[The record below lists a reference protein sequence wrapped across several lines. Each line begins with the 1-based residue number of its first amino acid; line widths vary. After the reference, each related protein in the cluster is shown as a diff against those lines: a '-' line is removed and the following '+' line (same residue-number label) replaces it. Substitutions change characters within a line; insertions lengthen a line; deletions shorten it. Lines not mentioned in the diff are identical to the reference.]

1 MSRRKSRELALK
13 ILFQKEYQ
21 TSSLEE
27 VLDHFI
33 NHLDHEEIYSEK
45 HKGFA
50 LEILKG
56 CQEKQQDIDQMIEN
70 VSKNWRIRRMSPVDL
85 NIIRMAAFEILYR
98 PDIPRNTS
106 INEAVELAKLF
117 GEKASPS
124 FVNGVLDRIGDV

>member
-21 TSSLEE
+21 ISSVEE
-27 VLDHFI
+27 VLNHFI
-33 NHLDHEEIYSEK
+33 NLPDHEENYSEK
-45 HKGFA
+45 HKEFA

-56 CQEKQQDIDQMIEN
+56 CQEKKQHIDQVIEN
-70 VSKNWRIRRMSPVDL
+70 VSKNWRVSRMSPVDL
-85 NIIRMAAFEILYR
+85 NIIRIAAFEILYR